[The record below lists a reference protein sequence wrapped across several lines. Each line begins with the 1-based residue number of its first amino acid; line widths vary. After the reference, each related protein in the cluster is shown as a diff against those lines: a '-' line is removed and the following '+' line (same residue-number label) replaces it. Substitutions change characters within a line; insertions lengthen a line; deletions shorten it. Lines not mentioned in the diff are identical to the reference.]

1 MIQQAK
7 TRDAAAI
14 HKLLSLE
21 KGKVLQRN
29 IKEIKQHIKHFLVY
43 ETGEDII
50 SGCVSF
56 ENYSPKI
63 AEIRSLVVAPFFR
76 KKKVG
81 SELVKAAYK
90 KARYNQE
97 VFVVTSEP
105 EFFSKLGFKP
115 ELKEKYILFKTK

>member
-1 MIQQAK
+1 MIRQAK
-7 TRDAAAI
+7 TKDASSI

-29 IKEIKQHIKHFLVY
+29 IKEIKKHIKHFIVY
-43 ETGEDII
+43 ETGENTI

-76 KKKVG
+76 KDGVG

-90 KARYNQE
+90 KARRGQE
-97 VFVVTSEP
+97 VFIVTSEP
-105 EFFSKLGFKP
+105 EFFGKLGFKP
-115 ELKEKYILFKTK
+115 ELNEKYILFKTK